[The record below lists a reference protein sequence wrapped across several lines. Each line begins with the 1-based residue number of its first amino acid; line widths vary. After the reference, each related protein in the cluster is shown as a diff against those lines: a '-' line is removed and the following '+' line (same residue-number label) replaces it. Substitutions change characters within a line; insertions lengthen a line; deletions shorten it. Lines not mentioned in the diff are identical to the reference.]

1 MWTDPSPADGR
12 WSSQGHACSSWG
24 GTQPRCGHRQLAA
37 LLPRTDLCGPPRPGT
52 SSSHGL
58 GSGSLWTGPSGVSL
72 DLAAL
77 ALGERCLCIRTRGR
91 QASFCLTGPRQCLR
105 GGRCG
110 DHGPRKSP
118 HHQQGAAVAP
128 NDQTFAA
135 MEKSYCFQGPG

>member
-1 MWTDPSPADGR
+1 MWTDPSLADGR

-37 LLPRTDLCGPPRPGT
+37 LLPRTGLPGLAPALRMAWAQVPCGRVQAGI
-52 SSSHGL
+52 
-58 GSGSLWTGPSGVSL
+58 SL

-77 ALGERCLCIRTRGR
+77 GLGERCLCIRTRGR
-91 QASFCLTGPRQCLR
+91 QASFCLTGPCQCLR

-110 DHGPRKSP
+110 DYRPRKSP

>member
-37 LLPRTDLCGPPRPGT
+37 LLPRTGFPGLGT
-52 SSSHGL
+52 SSPHGL

-91 QASFCLTGPRQCLR
+91 QASFCLTGPLPMPE
-105 GGRCG
+105 GW
-110 DHGPRKSP
+110 
-118 HHQQGAAVAP
+118 
-128 NDQTFAA
+128 TL
-135 MEKSYCFQGPG
+135 QGPWPTEVPTSPARGSCCPK